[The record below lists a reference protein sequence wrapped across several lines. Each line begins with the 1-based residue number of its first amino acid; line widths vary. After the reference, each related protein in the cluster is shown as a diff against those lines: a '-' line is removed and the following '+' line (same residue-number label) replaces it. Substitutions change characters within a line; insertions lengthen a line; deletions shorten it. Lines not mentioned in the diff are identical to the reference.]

1 MNGRILRPHRKARAL
16 LKYFA
21 RATTPSRAAVLVH
34 LPPPCSCFRVVQPQ
48 REAEVGGRG
57 KEWWWVES
65 RATASSFCPPTPS
78 PDLYSMATSSTPSIN
93 SAVCPSADIS
103 VAPRRSLFPAT
114 ASFSPR
120 RLDLRPLSSSL
131 LPGRFKAPAPISAR
145 SRSRTSACAS
155 AVTEDA
161 TKRADSRVSTVVDV
175 DLGSRS
181 YPIYIGSGLLDE
193 PDLLQSVLV
202 VTNTTIAPLYLDKVV
217 KALTHG
223 NEKVTVE
230 SVILPDGEKYKNME
244 TLMKVFDK
252 AIESRMDRRCTF
264 VALGGGVIGD
274 MCGFAAASFLR
285 GVNFIQIPT
294 TLMAQV
300 IVRHMN
306 FWC

>member
-1 MNGRILRPHRKARAL
+1 
-16 LKYFA
+16 
-21 RATTPSRAAVLVH
+21 
-34 LPPPCSCFRVVQPQ
+34 
-48 REAEVGGRG
+48 
-57 KEWWWVES
+57 
-65 RATASSFCPPTPS
+65 
-78 PDLYSMATSSTPSIN
+78 MATSSTPSIN

-131 LPGRFKAPAPISAR
+131 PPGRFKAPAPISAR

-230 SVILPDGEKYKNME
+230 SVILPDGEKYKNM
-244 TLMKVFDK
+244 VG
-252 AIESRMDRRCTF
+252 A
-264 VALGGGVIGD
+264 
-274 MCGFAAASFLR
+274 
-285 GVNFIQIPT
+285 
-294 TLMAQV
+294 
-300 IVRHMN
+300 
-306 FWC
+306 